1 MLIFDCND
9 IASMTSRADFK
20 ESWADR
26 HSVQSSWNNPRR
38 LELHQVF
45 KKEFSPELS
54 LKVIFT
60 AFR

>member
-1 MLIFDCND
+1 MIFDHSD
-9 IASMTSRADFK
+9 KAAITSREDFK

-38 LELHQVF
+38 LELRQVF
-45 KKEFSPELS
+45 NKEFSPELS